1 MSEVSGAGIVSKE
14 TIRLLMEGK
23 LDSEEL
29 KKLRHMAIKEED
41 RFWKYLEILQ
51 ETVSFKEKI
60 LLRLTD
66 HLYIV
71 DKKGKRIVKCDC
83 GQEFGDYRVNWKLS
97 SLVYVRK
104 TKEEMQQV
112 YSYLPEESPYPEE
125 GLVEIREF
133 YCPGCLAQLGVEV
146 VPPGYPSMFEML
158 PDIDSFYREW
168 LGKPLPQENAELFGD
183 KTLEE
188 ISRWAIKS

>member
-1 MSEVSGAGIVSKE
+1 MTEVSSAEVVSKE

-23 LDSEEL
+23 LSSEDL
-29 KKLRHMAIKEED
+29 KKLRHMPFKEED
-41 RFWKYLEILQ
+41 RFWKYLEVLQ
-51 ETVSFKEKI
+51 ETVPIKEKI
-60 LLRLTD
+60 LLRLSD

-71 DKKGKRIVKCDC
+71 AKGGKKIVKCDC

-112 YSYLPEESPYPEE
+112 YSYLPKESPYPEE

-133 YCPGCLAQLGVEV
+133 YCPGCLAQLGVELV
-146 VPPGYPSMFEML
+146 LPGYPSLFEML

-168 LGKPLPQENAELFGD
+168 LGRPLPQEDTDPFGD

-188 ISRWAIKS
+188 ISRWPVKR

>member
-1 MSEVSGAGIVSKE
+1 MSEVSSAGVVSKE
-14 TIRLLMEGK
+14 TIRLLMEGR
-23 LDSEEL
+23 LGSEEL
-29 KKLRHMAIKEED
+29 KKLRHMVIKEED

-51 ETVSFKEKI
+51 ETVPIKEKI
-60 LLRLTD
+60 LLRLSD

-71 DKKGKRIVKCDC
+71 AKHGKKIVKCDC

-112 YSYLPEESPYPEE
+112 YSYLPKESPYPEE
-125 GLVEIREF
+125 GLVEIREY
-133 YCPGCLAQLGVEV
+133 YCPGCMAQLGVEL
-146 VPPGYPSMFEML
+146 VPPGYLAIFEML

-168 LGKPLPQENAELFGD
+168 LGKPLPQENTDPFGD
-183 KTLEE
+183 KTLDE
-188 ISRWAIKS
+188 ISRWAIKR